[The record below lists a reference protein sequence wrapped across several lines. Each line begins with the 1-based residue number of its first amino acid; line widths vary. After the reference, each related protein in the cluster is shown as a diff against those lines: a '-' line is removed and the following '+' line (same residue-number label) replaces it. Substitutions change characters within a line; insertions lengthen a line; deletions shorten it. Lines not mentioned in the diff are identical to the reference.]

1 MYVYS
6 NENGFFLKKIG
17 REREREREVLYWYN
31 DLFLKTLKNG
41 GWADRRHAMEI

>member
-17 REREREREVLYWYN
+17 RERERERE
-31 DLFLKTLKNG
+31 DIE
-41 GWADRRHAMEI
+41 REER

>member
-17 REREREREVLYWYN
+17 RERERERERI
-31 DLFLKTLKNG
+31 LKEKK
-41 GWADRRHAMEI
+41 DRKRNK